1 MNSEKSPSP
10 SERGWRE
17 ARAQQG
23 EASIREARAQQGEAS
38 INEAPGEGV
47 KFGPA
52 LRPSPAASIEAS
64 PSRARASRPRPLPE
78 GEGRD
83 NWDHH
88 WQQYADSAEQ
98 NPAQNYRREIILS
111 LLDLAGAGEGSRI
124 IDIGSGQGD
133 MAAAIRARFPR
144 VEILG
149 LELSEAG
156 VEISRRKV
164 AGARFVQRNLLDE
177 TSVPADQR
185 SWGTHAVC
193 SEVIEH
199 LDDPGLLLKNARSY
213 MHQGCCLILTAP
225 GGPMSAFD
233 TYIGHR
239 RHWHNRDIELL
250 LRNAGYTPELVTG
263 AGFPFF
269 NLYRCLVILRGKKLI
284 SDVSAGPAQN
294 TSTAARAAMALF
306 QRLLRQN
313 LNSSRRGWQMIAKA
327 RV

>member
-1 MNSEKSPSP
+1 MTSARRDDW
-10 SERGWRE
+10 ER
-17 ARAQQG
+17 
-23 EASIREARAQQGEAS
+23 
-38 INEAPGEGV
+38 
-47 KFGPA
+47 
-52 LRPSPAASIEAS
+52 
-64 PSRARASRPRPLPE
+64 
-78 GEGRD
+78 
-83 NWDHH
+83 H
-88 WQQYADSAEQ
+88 WQQYADTAEK

-133 MAAAIRARFPR
+133 MAAAIRARFPAA
-144 VEILG
+144 EILG

-156 VEISRRKV
+156 VGISRRKV
-164 AGARFVQRNLLDE
+164 PGARFVQRNLLDE
-177 TSVPADQR
+177 SRVPADQ
-185 SWGTHAVC
+185 SGWGTHAVC

-199 LDDPGLLLKNARSY
+199 LDDPGLLLKNARAY
-213 MHQGCCLILTAP
+213 MDEGCCLILTAP

-239 RHWHNRDIELL
+239 RHWQHRDIELL
-250 LRNAGYTPELVTG
+250 LRDAGYRPELVTG

-284 SDVSAGPAQN
+284 RDVSAGPAQIA
-294 TSTAARAAMALF
+294 SPAARTAMAVF
-306 QRLLRQN
+306 QRLLRQS